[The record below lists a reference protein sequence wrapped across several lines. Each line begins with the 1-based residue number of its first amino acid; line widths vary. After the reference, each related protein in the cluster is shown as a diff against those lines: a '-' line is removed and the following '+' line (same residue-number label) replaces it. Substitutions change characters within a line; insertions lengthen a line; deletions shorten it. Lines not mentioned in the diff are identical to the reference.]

1 MNLVNPGCE
10 LVKRS
15 HRKHVYTVLFA
26 SPYSQEGKYVH
37 TLIFA
42 TTSAGYSCGVALLSL
57 YQCCISGL
65 LVEFFDLIV
74 LLCYSFGLRLP
85 HIAYISAASV
95 ISVCR
100 FYTNV

>member
-1 MNLVNPGCE
+1 MYTQFCLHH
-10 LVKRS
+10 LTL
-15 HRKHVYTVLFA
+15 RKESMCTH
-26 SPYSQEGKYVH
+26 SIS
-37 TLIFA
+37 LIFA

-57 YQCCISGL
+57 YQCCISDL